1 MKKLLLTL
9 YLSTCCIGASY
20 ADYQDGVNA
29 YAIEDYATAIKEFKL
44 AAEQGDSKSQY
55 RLGLMHY
62 WSYGTRYDWEKAFK
76 WILKAAEQGHREAQ
90 HRIGFMYEY
99 GEGVLKDYKKSA
111 KWFKKSADQ
120 NYAPAQRNLAL
131 LYIYGEGGIS
141 KDMPKAKFLTLKAY
155 ENPESSS
162 KIKKQAKNQ
171 WDTFKLW
178 EY

>member
-1 MKKLLLTL
+1 MRKLLLIL
-9 YLSTCCIGASY
+9 ILSTCFFGSGY
-20 ADYQDGVNA
+20 ANYEDGVNA
-29 YAIEDYATAIKEFKL
+29 YNNKDYATALEEFKL

-62 WSYGTRYDWEKAFK
+62 SGDVKIYDFETAFQ
-76 WILKAAEQGHREAQ
+76 WILKAAEKGHRESQ
-90 HRIGFMYEY
+90 HRIGFMYQY
-99 GEGVLKDYKKSA
+99 GEGILKDYKKSA